1 MIADLQHDGECVI
14 EGQAISSQVQFG
26 RRRSLLV
33 TIEDETGRLPVR
45 FFHFNRSQQAQFDAN
60 PRVRCYGRIRKG
72 PRGLEM
78 IHPQY
83 DRNPKHLCLTP

>member
-1 MIADLQHDGECVI
+1 M
-14 EGQAISSQVQFG
+14 
-26 RRRSLLV
+26 
-33 TIEDETGRLPVR
+33 TGRLPVR

-60 PRVRCYGRIRKG
+60 PRVRCFGRIRKG

-83 DRNPKHLCLTP
+83 DRNPKASLPDTLTPVYSVVEGLGQAKMQSLVRQALAIPGLEARLNHS